1 MKTTN
6 LPKISRYETARIRLS
21 RNLVRLRGELDI
33 SQEELADR
41 AGFHRTYIG
50 HLEQRKRNPSLENVE
65 RLALTLNVDVLDLLA
80 RTEVDA

>member
-1 MKTTN
+1 MKRTN
-6 LPKISRYETARIRLS
+6 SPKPAPYEPARTRLS
-21 RNLVRLRGELDI
+21 RNLVRVRGELGI

-41 AGFHRTYIG
+41 AGFHRTYVG

-80 RTEVDA
+80 PTQADV

>member
-6 LPKISRYETARIRLS
+6 SPKLLPYEPARVRLS
-21 RNLVRLRGELDI
+21 RNLVRVRGELGI

-41 AGFHRTYIG
+41 AGLHRTYVG

-65 RLALTLNVDVLDLLA
+65 RIALTLNVDILDLLA
-80 RTEVDA
+80 PTQEDA

>member
-1 MKTTN
+1 M
-6 LPKISRYETARIRLS
+6 RYETARIRLS

-41 AGFHRTYIG
+41 AGLHRTYVG

-80 RTEVDA
+80 PTQADA